1 MKTMPMPVA
10 CSINASDAEMA
21 EMRRKTT
28 TDPVSSVN
36 VKFMPVEPMQSAA
49 NNRML
54 SGLNSG
60 LAAECSEVVSMLY
73 PIQDALLEWIR
84 ASEANAKD
92 FFDDPVAVTTRLAG
106 LTTEQVALLTQVSS
120 EFPKLGGAQ

>member
-10 CSINASDAEMA
+10 CSIKANDKELAA
-21 EMRRKTT
+21 MRKETT
-28 TDPVSSVN
+28 ADPVAAIN

-49 NNRML
+49 NNRIL
-54 SGLNSG
+54 SRLNSG
-60 LAAECSEVVSMLY
+60 LAQECSDVVSMLY
-73 PIQDALLEWIR
+73 PIQDALFEWIR

-106 LTTEQVALLTQVSS
+106 LTPAQVAILTQVSS